1 MKAVRIHQHGG
12 KEQLRYEDAP
22 EPEQADGEVIVRLR
36 ACALNY
42 RDLEGRHGWRGAAKI
57 EMPLPQIL
65 GADGA
70 GVVVNV
76 GKGVERIKVGD
87 EVLLS
92 FVLSCN
98 HCFWCLSGKDYFCD
112 QFGTIGI
119 TRPGTYAQYIRVPQA
134 NVVPKPSGLSFEE
147 AASLGL
153 VLHTAWAM
161 MVTRAQLRAVDD
173 VLVHAAGSGV
183 GSAAVQIAKAFGCR
197 VIATVGSEEKL
208 RRARDIGADEVINY
222 RERPFVEEV
231 LRLTA
236 GRGVD
241 LVADVVGGNVL
252 ADSTRAMARGGRLVT
267 CASGSLTEEHVKL
280 SLTQV
285 RQNRLDFIFTNFG
298 GKADLLQAIAFVRK
312 GKIRPVIH
320 QVLPLEDAAIAHQML
335 EERRQFG
342 KIILGIP

>member
-12 KEQLRYEDAP
+12 REQLRYEDVP
-22 EPEQADGEVIVRLR
+22 EPEPADGEVIVRLR

-76 GKGVERIKVGD
+76 GKGVDRVKVGD

-92 FVLSCN
+92 FVLSCS
-98 HCFWCLSGKDYFCD
+98 HCFWCLNGEDYFCA

-134 NVVPKPSGLSFEE
+134 NVVPKPPDLSFEE

-161 MVTRAQLRAVDD
+161 MVTRAHVRAVDD

-183 GSAAVQIAKAFGCR
+183 GSAAIQIAKAFGCR
-197 VIATVGSEEKL
+197 VIATAGSEAKL

-222 RERPFVEEV
+222 REQRFADEV
-231 LRLTA
+231 LRLTD

-241 LVADVVGGNVL
+241 LVADVVGGDVL
-252 ADSTRAMARGGRLVT
+252 VDSIRALARSGRLVT
-267 CASGSLTEEHVKL
+267 CASGSLTEEHITL
-280 SLTQV
+280 TLTQV
-285 RQNRLDFIFTNFG
+285 RQNRIELIFTNFG
-298 GKADLLQAIAFVRK
+298 GKGELLQAVEFVRK

-342 KIILGIP
+342 KVVLGIP